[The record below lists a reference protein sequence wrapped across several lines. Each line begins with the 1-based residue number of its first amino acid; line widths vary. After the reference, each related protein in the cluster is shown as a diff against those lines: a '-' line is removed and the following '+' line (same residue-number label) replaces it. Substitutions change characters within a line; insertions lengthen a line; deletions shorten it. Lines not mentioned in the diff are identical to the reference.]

1 MAGAVAAMYAELEKT
16 AHQAPVC
23 IVTGGDG
30 KLLIPNLKQ
39 SFQINAIDDEH
50 LVLRGL
56 FLMSKAL

>member
-1 MAGAVAAMYAELEKT
+1 MAGAVAAMYAELQKI

-30 KLLIPNLKQ
+30 KLLIQTLKQ
-39 SFQINAIDDEH
+39 SFQINTIEDEY

>member
-1 MAGAVAAMYAELEKT
+1 VELEKT

-30 KLLIPNLKQ
+30 KLLIQTLKQ
-39 SFQINAIDDEH
+39 SFQINTIEDDY